1 MQADVCL
8 PPQDAVQRLGHYL
21 GSGSPIGAAL
31 AARSAIAGSTAALKG
46 RYDPCID
53 GEVEEYVNRADVQT
67 ALHANV
73 SGSLPGRWS
82 DCSTVVQ
89 YNMCDSTKHQRI
101 ASMDGAPIRSINLQ
115 CTVYI

>member
-1 MQADVCL
+1 M
-8 PPQDAVQRLGHYL
+8 QRLGHYL

-31 AARSAIAGSTAALKG
+31 AARSAIAGSPAALKG

-89 YNMCDSTKHQRI
+89 YNMCDSTVHQRD
-101 ASMDGAPIRSINLQ
+101 ASVDVVPIRTINLE
-115 CTVYI
+115 CIVHI